1 MHVILYEGL
10 EDQANMSILFNK
22 NHANLDN
29 RRTTVVVW
37 ELQAT
42 DMARSTVTLLL
53 CSSTTSIGPIQR
65 PIHATNLGDA

>member
-1 MHVILYEGL
+1 MKGL
-10 EDQANMSILFNK
+10 EDQANMSILLNK

-29 RRTTVVVW
+29 RSTTVVVW
-37 ELQAT
+37 EHEPT

-53 CSSTTSIGPIQR
+53 WSSTNSIGPIQR